1 MFYSL
6 SEKKDAEMAC
16 SMLQS
21 ADDLLETV
29 RHMISIADANSST
42 ARNMVDG
49 GLVPDLRSSIKGA
62 MANIEEQLG
71 AWEEDQWKT
80 Y

>member
-16 SMLQS
+16 GMLEA

-29 RHMISIADANSST
+29 RHMIVIARCNS
-42 ARNMVDG
+42 AIAKDMVET
-49 GLVPDLRSSIKGA
+49 GLVPDLRSSIKA
-62 MANIEEQLG
+62 TVATIEEQLG
-71 AWEEDQWKT
+71 DWEEAQ
-80 Y
+80 